1 MLRFF
6 TGFAA
11 VMLLG
16 TLVYG
21 QQGPRD
27 PKKEQVIC
35 DKLAA
40 VAPGAVETFQR
51 ATLAMD
57 KQDYPQAA
65 QLYREVLDQAPAF
78 PPALRRLGVS
88 LAGLGQTSDGL
99 ALVENAVSI
108 ERSPENLASLANYWP
123 IQAKR
128 KRAPR
133 RKKSWH

>member
-21 QQGPRD
+21 QQGPRN

-108 ERSPENLASLANYWP
+108 ERSPENLASLAKLL
-123 IQAKR
+123 A
-128 KRAPR
+128 
-133 RKKSWH
+133 